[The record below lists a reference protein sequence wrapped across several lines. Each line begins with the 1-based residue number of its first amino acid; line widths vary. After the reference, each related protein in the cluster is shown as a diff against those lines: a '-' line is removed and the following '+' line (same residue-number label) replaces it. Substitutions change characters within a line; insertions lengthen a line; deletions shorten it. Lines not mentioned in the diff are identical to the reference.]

1 MENKGKLMR
10 DISVIIAVVLLAA
23 IFSISYVEY
32 NRSIL
37 MSTNIQNAIDK
48 GIDPLAVR
56 CSYSAKEDVV
66 CALYAGTQR
75 TSVDAPKVELKT
87 TKR

>member
-10 DISVIIAVVLLAA
+10 DISIIVAVVLLAA
-23 IFSISYVEY
+23 IFSLSYVEY
-32 NRSIL
+32 HRSIL
-37 MSTNIQNAIDK
+37 MSSNIENAIDK

-56 CSYSAKEDVV
+56 CSYSAREDVV

-75 TSVDAPKVELKT
+75 TSVDAPRVELKT
-87 TKR
+87 IKK